1 MDGEG
6 QTYVT
11 KRIFLALL
19 LTGLLMFLLVQ
30 CVGEELEEMEGDEE
44 GGEGMMED
52 VEEFEDD

>member
-1 MDGEG
+1 MI
-6 QTYVT
+6 
-11 KRIFLALL
+11 KRVLVALL

-52 VEEFEDD
+52 IDEEEFEDD

>member
-19 LTGLLMFLLVQ
+19 LTGLLMFLLVP